1 MKKKLSF
8 IIGIIFIFILP
19 GCTQTNT
26 KSQNQTWTI
35 LVYMNGSNL
44 EMTSAA
50 ATNDLREMLYSGSNE
65 NVNVIV
71 QTGGSE
77 YWHNYYVD
85 ENRSQRWYAGKFKM
99 DELYNGELKNMA
111 QSDTLSDFL
120 VWGINNYNADHYA
133 VILWNHGGGA
143 IAGFGLDETT
153 NGDTLILSEMKNA
166 FDKAKKETGVTF
178 DLVAFDACLM
188 SNIETAYVLS
198 PYSEYMAASEGL
210 VSEMGYAYDVFL
222 NDIKNNTDKDGEFMG
237 KSLINSYIYEADR
250 KGSVASSMA
259 VLDLKNVAEVKTK
272 FDSTI
277 SKINVASNFDKFAKA
292 AYSSAAAGKLV
303 SMSEQANMVDM
314 GDFIKNISNTDISA
328 DIDKLVVYKAST
340 KNNKENLSGISMY
353 FPYSNIEY
361 TKYEYQIYKNIG
373 FSDAYTNLLKNY
385 INVLSENA
393 ADKYLENTDTKGFM
407 TNTKSLLNTNLMQG
421 YKDGETIKISYVYP
435 YSANDQNNKIDKNY
449 LYTINSVPITVY
461 KKDDSDLLYTSAIIS
476 GQYCEIIIGYS
487 NGKLNINEAVALKKS
502 KNGTIIPLKTFMP
515 KAGDTLCPITLYAKN
530 NTIKEDMSKTIDLYD
545 NTVIERTELSS
556 DNIKL
561 MLSGLEIKQLQ

>member
-1 MKKKLSF
+1 
-8 IIGIIFIFILP
+8 
-19 GCTQTNT
+19 
-26 KSQNQTWTI
+26 
-35 LVYMNGSNL
+35 MNGSNL

-50 ATNDLREMLYSGSNE
+50 ATNDLREMLYSGSND

-99 DELYNGELKNMA
+99 DELYNGELRNMA
-111 QSDTLSDFL
+111 QADTLSDFL
-120 VWGINNYNADHYA
+120 IWGINNYKADHYA

-143 IAGFGLDETT
+143 IAGFGLDENTT
-153 NGDTLILSEMKNA
+153 GI
-166 FDKAKKETGVTF
+166 TF
-178 DLVAFDACLM
+178 DIVAFDACLM

-198 PYSEYMAASEGL
+198 PYSKYMAASEGL
-210 VSEMGYAYDVFL
+210 LSEMGYAYDVFL
-222 NDIKNNTDKDGEFMG
+222 NDVKNNTDKDGQFMG
-237 KSLINSYIYEADR
+237 KSLIDSYIYEADR

-328 DIDKLVVYKAST
+328 DIDKLVVYKVST

-373 FSDAYTNLLKNY
+373 FSDTYTNLLKNY
-385 INVLSENA
+385 INVLSDNA
-393 ADKYLENTDTKGFM
+393 AKKYIENTGTKGFV

-421 YKDGETIKISYVYP
+421 YKDGDTIRISYVYP
-435 YSANDQNNKIDKNY
+435 YSADDQYNKIDKNY

-461 KKDDSDLLYTSAIIS
+461 KKDDSDLLYTSAIIN
-476 GQYCEIIIGYS
+476 GQYCEIIIK
-487 NGKLNINEAVALKKS
+487 NNNDKLSINEAVALKKS

-515 KAGDTLCPITLYAKN
+515 KAGDKLCPITLYAEN
-530 NTIKEDMSKTIDLYD
+530 NAIKQDCLKTIELSD
-545 NTVIERTELSS
+545 NTVIERTELSA
-556 DNIKL
+556 DIIKL
-561 MLSGLEIKQLQ
+561 MLRGIEIKQIR